1 MKTSVLKK
9 AAFVGIGILATAV
22 VACSSGASS
31 SDAGSETDFT
41 DVPLYESAITQIRRV
56 LTFNREV
63 INATINYDDGNFSL
77 GLIVDCA
84 ITDERVVKSLGTNF
98 VRQVKIFSPDPRP
111 RGSQIGTGDHDYLID
126 VSCGDGGDVAKGA
139 KVSNAF
145 EITWQPGSESQR

>member
-1 MKTSVLKK
+1 MKTSVLTK

-41 DVPLYESAITQIRRV
+41 D
-56 LTFNREV
+56 
-63 INATINYDDGNFSL
+63 
-77 GLIVDCA
+77 
-84 ITDERVVKSLGTNF
+84 ERVAKSLGTNF
-98 VRQVKIFSPDPRP
+98 VRQIKIFSPDPRP
-111 RGSQIGTGDHDYLID
+111 RGGQIGTGDYDYLID